1 MGGAIQ
7 PVGRQRVLL
16 YLLVPTG
23 MVLYEN
29 VIQVIIVKV
38 KQQTKSNVNQDH
50 MLPEEDP
57 LRALN
62 ARPVPIPTRLVPFR
76 VKIVTLVP
84 TNRNPMLRTVFQC
97 KKGFTNRVQQ
107 PRSNVQRVKQ
117 EEVVIQVVKNATK
130 EDFKPWRGT
139 PPV

>member
-84 TNRNPMLRTVFQC
+84 TNRNPMLRDVFQC
-97 KKGFTNRVQQ
+97 KKDSIVQDQQPKWNVQQ
-107 PRSNVQRVKQ
+107 VK
-117 EEVVIQVVKNATK
+117 EETVVVKLVKNATK
-130 EDFKPWRGT
+130 EDFKIWLET
-139 PPV
+139 PHV